1 MKYVRTKDGRIVEES
16 KLEPGL
22 KQNLITITRKNDNKE
37 ITQLNVDYA
46 SDYLNWVAI
55 CEYCRCHRI
64 NPKDIKY
71 ETTTVFND
79 VLKQADTIE
88 ELICDDDILY
98 LYDLY
103 PDAVLVVEGKIK
115 PFGYDTAIE
124 LKKWLGYELEYD
136 LFTKDSEGNY
146 IKRTKRNEKWEM
158 ELL

>member
-1 MKYVRTKDGRIVEES
+1 MKYVRTKDGRIVDVE
-16 KLEPGL
+16 KF
-22 KQNLITITRKNDNKE
+22 INKE
-37 ITQLNVDYA
+37 KDTPYYKDFKFEEISKDGVLKWT
-46 SDYLNWVAI
+46 AI
-55 CEYCRCHRI
+55 GTEKNSMEEQRGIRCHFSAELNSEVI
-64 NPKDIKY
+64 
-71 ETTTVFND
+71 
-79 VLKQADTIE
+79 KQANTIE

-124 LKKWLGYELEYD
+124 LKKWLGYELEFD

>member
-1 MKYVRTKDGRIVEES
+1 MRYIRTKNGRIIEIEENMIV
-16 KLEPGL
+16 KVYDGVPRLVY
-22 KQNLITITRKNDNKE
+22 K
-37 ITQLNVDYA
+37 
-46 SDYLNWVAI
+46 
-55 CEYCRCHRI
+55 I
-64 NPKDIKY
+64 NPMICVLDSDDDI
-71 ETTTVFND
+71 
-79 VLKQADTIE
+79 LKQANTIE

-124 LKKWLGYELEYD
+124 LKKWLGYELEFD

>member
-1 MKYVRTKDGRIVEES
+1 M
-16 KLEPGL
+16 
-22 KQNLITITRKNDNKE
+22 
-37 ITQLNVDYA
+37 
-46 SDYLNWVAI
+46 VAV
-55 CEYCRCHRI
+55 CEYCRCHKI

-71 ETTTVFND
+71 ETTTLSKD
-79 VLKQADTIE
+79 ILKQADTIE

-124 LKKWLGYELEYD
+124 LKKWLGYELEFD
-136 LFTKDSEGNY
+136 LFTKDSKGNY